1 MGQTK
6 FIHQQLIK
14 KCKRNNRRAQL
25 QVYDLYVEA
34 MYKTAYGFTNDM
46 AVAEDLTQ
54 EAFLK
59 AFTKIG
65 QYKNTV
71 TFGAWLKRIVVNTCL
86 DWLKKRKLDTQ
97 TIDENMEEPLADE
110 ENWETD
116 RPVSAEQ
123 IYSAMEKLPENYKT
137 IAKLYLLEGYD
148 HGEIAQ
154 ILNISQTASRSQL
167 CRAKNKLRTL
177 LNHYDY
183 V

>member
-6 FIHQQLIK
+6 FLHQQLVK

-34 MYKTAYGFTNDM
+34 MYKTAYSFTGDM

-54 EAFLK
+54 ESFLK

-71 TFGAWLKRIVVNTCL
+71 TFGAWLKRIVINTCL
-86 DWLKKRKLDTQ
+86 DWLKKRKLDTLS
-97 TIDENMEEPLADE
+97 IDENTVEPMEDE
-110 ENWETD
+110 EDWEVD
-116 RPVSAEQ
+116 SPVSAEQ
-123 IYSAMEKLPENYKT
+123 IYAAINKLPENYKT
-137 IAKLYLLEGYD
+137 VAKLYLLEGYD

-154 ILNISQTASRSQL
+154 ILNISKMASRSQL

-177 LNHYDY
+177 LNHFNY

>member
-1 MGQTK
+1 MSQTK

-34 MYKTAYGFTNDM
+34 MYKTAYSFTCDM

-59 AFTKIG
+59 AFTKIE
-65 QYKNTV
+65 QYKSTV
-71 TFGAWLKRIVVNTCL
+71 TFGAWLKRIVINTCL
-86 DWLKKRKLDTQ
+86 DWLKKRKLHTE
-97 TIDENMEEPLADE
+97 ILDENTKEALIAEED
-110 ENWETD
+110 WEVD
-116 RPVSAEQ
+116 NPISAEQ
-123 IYSAMEKLPENYKT
+123 IYTAIEKLPANYKT

-148 HGEIAQ
+148 HGEIAD
-154 ILNISQTASRSQL
+154 ILNISEVSSRSQL
-167 CRAKNKLRTL
+167 CRAKDKLRKM
-177 LNHYDY
+177 LNSYNY